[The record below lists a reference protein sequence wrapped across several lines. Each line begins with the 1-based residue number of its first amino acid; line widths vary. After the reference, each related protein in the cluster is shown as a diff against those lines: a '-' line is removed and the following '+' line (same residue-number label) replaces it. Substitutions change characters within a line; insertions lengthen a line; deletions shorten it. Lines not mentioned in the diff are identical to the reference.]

1 MQVSW
6 LRIEGIHSTYDEAIA
21 KVWMQKGVENFYQ
34 DSTNKGRQE
43 SHEEEEVKENEHE

>member
-21 KVWMQKGVENFYQ
+21 KVWMQKGVENFY
-34 DSTNKGRQE
+34 DSINKGRQE